1 MKRQSLA
8 VVLGLALAS
17 ASTVSF
23 AQQPL
28 ERWYLGLS
36 VGRSGVK
43 IDNNVVDVP
52 GATASSVTKDATR
65 TGYKL
70 YGGYRVNRNFAFEAG
85 AVDFGKFDARRTVT
99 APPSLA
105 GTANFNWQVNGWTI
119 DAVGILPFQSFSL
132 FGRLGLLYSTAKTL
146 RTATGNVSV
155 APGFASPKKSEFNPH
170 WGLGASYDFTR
181 SLGLRA
187 EYEVAHRV
195 GNEKTGEGNVEL
207 ASIGLVVKF

>member
-1 MKRQSLA
+1 VKRQSLA
-8 VVLGLALAS
+8 VVLGLALAP

-23 AQQPL
+23 AQQSL

-36 VGRSGVK
+36 AGQSSVR
-43 IDNNVVDVP
+43 IDNEVVDVP
-52 GATASSVTKDATR
+52 GATASSVTKDDTR

-70 YGGYRVNRNFAFEAG
+70 YGGLRVHRNFAFEAG

-99 APPSLA
+99 APPALA
-105 GTANFNWQVNGWTI
+105 GTANFTWKVSGWAM
-119 DAVGILPFQSFSL
+119 DAVGILPFQRFSL
-132 FGRLGLLYSTAKTL
+132 FGRLGVLYSTAKTL
-146 RTATGNVSV
+146 RTATGGVSV

-170 WGLGASYDFTR
+170 WGLGASYEFSR
-181 SLGLRA
+181 ALALRA

-195 GNEKTGEGNVEL
+195 GNEKTGEGNVDL